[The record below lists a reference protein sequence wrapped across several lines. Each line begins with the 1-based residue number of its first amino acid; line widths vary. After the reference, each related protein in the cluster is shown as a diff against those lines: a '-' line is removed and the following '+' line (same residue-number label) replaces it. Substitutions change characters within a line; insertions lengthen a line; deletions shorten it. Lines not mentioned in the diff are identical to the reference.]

1 MSEWIGRNGSYL
13 ALQEYMLGLVGAV
26 DVEGALYVSPAGIR
40 EANAVDKRSHPWLN
54 PFSNEEISPK
64 Y

>member
-1 MSEWIGRNGSYL
+1 
-13 ALQEYMLGLVGAV
+13 MLGFVGAG
-26 DVEGALYVSPAGIR
+26 DVEGALYVNSAGIG

>member
-1 MSEWIGRNGSYL
+1 
-13 ALQEYMLGLVGAV
+13 MLGFVGAG
-26 DVEGALYVSPAGIR
+26 DVEGALYLNSAGIG

-64 Y
+64 ILVISTWGCP

>member
-1 MSEWIGRNGSYL
+1 
-13 ALQEYMLGLVGAV
+13 MLGLVAAGYG
-26 DVEGALYVSPAGIR
+26 EGALYVYPAGIR
-40 EANAVDKRSHPWLN
+40 EANAVDKRSHPWLH

>member
-1 MSEWIGRNGSYL
+1 
-13 ALQEYMLGLVGAV
+13 MLGLVGAG
-26 DVEGALYVSPAGIR
+26 DVAGALNVNSAGIG

-54 PFSNEEISPK
+54 PFSNEEISSK